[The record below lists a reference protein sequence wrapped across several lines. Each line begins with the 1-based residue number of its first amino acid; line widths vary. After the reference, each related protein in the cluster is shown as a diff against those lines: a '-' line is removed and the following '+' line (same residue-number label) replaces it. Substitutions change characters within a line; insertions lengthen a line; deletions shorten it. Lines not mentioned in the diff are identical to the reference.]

1 MTSQRIF
8 LTCAMPLASGRS
20 RADDYL
26 AVERRGRRAVWE
38 LQNVAKNS
46 AKTKVPTTV
55 RGKVAAR
62 VAKARAKLPARKKP
76 SNPLLG
82 RWGAAFGI
90 PPFAKIQPHHF
101 REAFTAALKENKA
114 EIARIAAQ
122 ESRPTFAN
130 TIVALEKSGRLIEKV
145 ASVFYNLSGAH
156 TNDALQAIEREMA
169 PKLAAHE
176 TAIMLNGKIFKRVE
190 DLYERRDALDLS
202 DEQRRV
208 LELRYKW
215 LVRAGAKL
223 GSKHKKRVGE
233 INQRLATLA
242 TQFSQNV
249 LKDEQS
255 WRMVLDERDLVGLPE
270 TLRDSAGRAAAD
282 AGLPGKFLITL
293 SRSSVEPFLQ
303 FSARRDLREQAFNA
317 WIRRGEMGKETDN
330 RSITTEIIALR
341 TEFANLLGFKTYAEY
356 SLEETMAKTP
366 GSVRDL
372 LSAVWNPA
380 VKRAGLERDALQA
393 RARSEG
399 SNQAIAPWDWR
410 YYAEKERKA
419 LYDVDE
425 AATRPYFTLDNVVAA
440 AFETAGKLFGL
451 KFKEL
456 PDAPRYQED
465 VRVWEVTDKRGN
477 HIGVFLGD
485 YYARPSKR
493 SGAWMSAF
501 RSQSKVA
508 GEVAPIIVNVMN
520 FGKGEEGQ
528 PSLLSIDDART
539 LFHEFGH
546 GLHGLLS
553 DVTYPSIS
561 GTSVTRDFVELPSQ
575 LYEHWLMVP
584 ETLEKF
590 ALHHE
595 TGKPMP
601 AKLLSR
607 IKKARN
613 FNQGFSTIEYLASA
627 FVDMELHARDEE
639 GDIDVGA
646 FEKETLSRL
655 GMPAEIVM
663 RHRIP
668 PFLHIMGGY
677 AAGYYSYLWS
687 EVMDADAFAA
697 FEEAGNHFDKAT
709 AKKLHKYI
717 YSGGNQRDPLEAYVA
732 FRGRPP
738 EITGML
744 KKRGLAG

>member
-1 MTSQRIF
+1 MERI
-8 LTCAMPLASGRS
+8 
-20 RADDYL
+20 D
-26 AVERRGRRAVWE
+26 
-38 LQNVAKNS
+38 VAKKSEKSKVKS
-46 AKTKVPTTV
+46 AAHK
-55 RGKVAAR
+55 KVAAR

-76 SNPLLG
+76 SNPLLA
-82 RWGAAFGI
+82 RWSAAFGI
-90 PPFAKIQPHHF
+90 PPFAKIEPHHYKG
-101 REAFTAALKENKA
+101 AFAEALKEHKA
-114 EIARIAAQ
+114 DIARIANQ
-122 ESRPTFAN
+122 EAKPTFAN
-130 TIVALEKSGRLIEKV
+130 TIVALEKSGRLLDKV
-145 ASVFYNLSGAH
+145 ASVFYNLTGAD

-169 PKLAAHE
+169 PKFAAHE
-176 TAIMLNGKIFKRVE
+176 TAIMLNSKIFKRVE
-190 DLYERRDALDLS
+190 DLYERRDALGLD

-223 GSKHKKRVGE
+223 GAKQKARVGE

-255 WRMVLDERDLVGLPE
+255 WRMVLEESDLEGLS
-270 TLRDSAGRAAAD
+270 TALRDAAARAAAD
-282 AGLPGKFLITL
+282 AGLPGKYVITL
-293 SRSSVEPFLQ
+293 SRSSIEPFLQ
-303 FSARRDLREQAFNA
+303 FSSRRDLREQAFNA

-330 RSITTEIIALR
+330 RAITAEIVALR
-341 TEFANLLGFKTYAEY
+341 TEFANLLGFKTYADY

-372 LSAVWNPA
+372 LTAVWDPA
-380 VKRAGLERDALQA
+380 VKRAGEERDALQA

-399 SNQAIAPWDWR
+399 SNFAIAPWDWR
-410 YYAEKERKA
+410 YFAEKERKA

-425 AATRPYFTLDNVVAA
+425 ASTRPYFQLDNVIAA

-451 KFKEL
+451 KFKEMK
-456 PDAPRYQED
+456 DAPRYHED
-465 VRVWEVTDKRGN
+465 VRVWEVTNKRGD
-477 HIGVFLGD
+477 HVGVFLGD

-520 FGKGEEGQ
+520 FAKGDDAT
-528 PSLLSIDDART
+528 PSLLSLDDART

-584 ETLEKF
+584 ATLEKF
-590 ALHHE
+590 AVHHE

-601 AKLLSR
+601 PKLLKR

-627 FVDMELHARDEE
+627 FVDMELHAREDE
-639 GDIDVGA
+639 GDVDVGK
-646 FEKETLSRL
+646 FESETLKRL
-655 GMPAEIVM
+655 GMPSEIVM

-668 PFLHIMGGY
+668 HFLHIMGGY

-697 FEEAGNHFDKAT
+697 FEEAGDHFDKAT
-709 AKKLHKYI
+709 AKKLRKFI

-738 EITGML
+738 EIKGML

>member
-1 MTSQRIF
+1 MAKKSEQTKLKPQ
-8 LTCAMPLASGRS
+8 AHKK
-20 RADDYL
+20 
-26 AVERRGRRAVWE
+26 VE
-38 LQNVAKNS
+38 
-46 AKTKVPTTV
+46 
-55 RGKVAAR
+55 AR
-62 VAKARAKLPARKKP
+62 VAKARAKLPVRKKP
-76 SNPLLG
+76 GNPLLG
-82 RWGAAFGI
+82 RWGGAFEL
-90 PPFAKIQPHHF
+90 PPFEKIEPHHYKG
-101 REAFTAALKENKA
+101 AFAEALKEHKA
-114 EIARIAAQ
+114 EIQRIAAQ
-122 ESRPTFAN
+122 EARPTFAN
-130 TIVALEKSGRLIEKV
+130 TIVALEKSGRLLEKV
-145 ASVFYNLSGAH
+145 AGVFYNLTGAH
-156 TNDALQAIEREMA
+156 TNEALQAIEREMA

-190 DLYERRDALDLS
+190 DLYERRGKLDLT

-223 GSKHKKRVGE
+223 GARQKTRVGE
-233 INQRLATLA
+233 INQRLASLA

-255 WRMVLDERDLVGLPE
+255 WRMVLEESDLDGLPQ
-270 TLRDSAGRAAAD
+270 TLRDSAARVAID
-282 AGLPGKFLITL
+282 AGMPGKYVITL

-303 FSARRDLREQAFNA
+303 FSSRRDLREQAFNA
-317 WIRRGEMGKETDN
+317 WIRRGEMGEETDN
-330 RSITTEIIALR
+330 RAITAEIISLR
-341 TEFANLLGFKTYAEY
+341 TEFANLLGYKTYAEY
-356 SLEETMAKTP
+356 SLEETMAKSP

-372 LSAVWNPA
+372 LTAVWQPA
-380 VKRAGLERDALQA
+380 VKRAGEERDALQA
-393 RARSEG
+393 RARTEG
-399 SNQAIAPWDWR
+399 SNFAIAPWDWR
-410 YYAEKERKA
+410 YFSEKERKA

-425 AATRPYFTLDNVVAA
+425 ASTRPYFTVDNVVAA
-440 AFETAGKLFGL
+440 AFDTANRLFGL
-451 KFKEL
+451 KFKAL
-456 PDAPRYQED
+456 KDAPRYHED
-465 VRVWEVTDKRGN
+465 VRAWEVTDKRGD
-477 HIGVFLGD
+477 HVGVFLGD
-485 YYARPSKR
+485 YFARPSKR

-520 FGKGEEGQ
+520 FAKGEEGE

-561 GTSVTRDFVELPSQ
+561 GTAVTRDFVELPSQ

-590 ALHHE
+590 AVHHE

-601 AKLLSR
+601 AKLLKR

-627 FVDMELHARDEE
+627 FVDMELHAQE
-639 GDIDVGA
+639 GQGELDVDA
-646 FEKETLSRL
+646 FERGTLDRL
-655 GMPAEIVM
+655 GMPREIVM

-668 PFLHIMGGY
+668 HFMHIMGGY

-697 FEEAGNHFDKAT
+697 FDETGDHFDKAM
-709 AKKLHKYI
+709 AKKLRKFI

-738 EITGML
+738 EIKGLL
-744 KKRGLAG
+744 KKRGLVS

>member
-1 MTSQRIF
+1 MEQH
-8 LTCAMPLASGRS
+8 
-20 RADDYL
+20 
-26 AVERRGRRAVWE
+26 
-38 LQNVAKNS
+38 VAKKSEKSKAKS
-46 AKTKVPTTV
+46 ATSK
-55 RGKVAAR
+55 KVAAR

-76 SNPLLG
+76 NNPLLS
-82 RWGAAFGI
+82 RWGAAFGL
-90 PPFAKIQPHHF
+90 PPFAKIEPHHYQA
-101 REAFTAALKENKA
+101 AFAAALKEHKA
-114 EIARIAAQ
+114 EIAKIAGQDA
-122 ESRPTFAN
+122 RANFAN
-130 TIVALEKSGRLIEKV
+130 TIVALEKSGKLIDKV
-145 ASVFYNLSGAH
+145 AGVFYNLTGAH
-156 TNDALQAIEREMA
+156 TNEALQAIEREMA

-176 TAIMLNGKIFKRVE
+176 TAIMLNAKIFKRVE
-190 DLYERRDALDLS
+190 DLYERRDSLDLT

-223 GSKHKKRVGE
+223 GAKQKTRVAE

-255 WRMVLDERDLVGLPE
+255 WRMVLEERDLDGLPE
-270 TLRDSAGRAAAD
+270 SLRDAAARVAAD
-282 AGLPGKFLITL
+282 AGQEGKYVITL

-303 FSARRDLREQAFNA
+303 FSSRRDLREQAFNA
-317 WIRRGEMGKETDN
+317 WIKRGEMGGDTDN
-330 RSITTEIIALR
+330 RSVTAEIIALR
-341 TEFANLLGFKTYAEY
+341 TEFAGLLGFKTYAEY
-356 SLEETMAKTP
+356 SLEETMAKSP
-366 GSVRDL
+366 ANVRGL
-372 LSAVWNPA
+372 LTAVWEPA
-380 VKRAGLERDALQA
+380 LKRANAEREALQT

-399 SNQAIAPWDWR
+399 SNHAIAPWDWR

-425 AATRPYFTLDNVVAA
+425 ASTRPYFTLDNVVAA
-440 AFETAGKLFGL
+440 AFDTAAKLFGL
-451 KFKEL
+451 KFK
-456 PDAPRYQED
+456 PMKDAPRYHEE
-465 VRVWEVTDKRGN
+465 VRAWEVTDKRGE
-477 HIGVFLGD
+477 HVGVFLGD
-485 YYARPSKR
+485 YFARPSKR

-508 GEVAPIIVNVMN
+508 GEVSPIIVNVMN
-520 FGKGEEGQ
+520 FAKGEEGE
-528 PSLLSIDDART
+528 PSLLSLDDART

-584 ETLEKF
+584 EVLEKF
-590 ALHHE
+590 AVHHQ

-601 AKLLSR
+601 AALLKR
-607 IKKARN
+607 IKKAKN

-627 FVDMELHARDEE
+627 FVDMELHALEDQGEL
-639 GDIDVGA
+639 DVDA
-646 FEKETLSRL
+646 FERGTLDRL
-655 GMPAEIVM
+655 GMPREIMM

-668 PFLHIMGGY
+668 HFMHIMGGY
-677 AAGYYSYLWS
+677 AAGYYSYMWS

-697 FEEAGNHFDKAT
+697 FEETGDAFDKAT
-709 AKKLHKYI
+709 AKKLHKFI

-738 EITGML
+738 EIKGML